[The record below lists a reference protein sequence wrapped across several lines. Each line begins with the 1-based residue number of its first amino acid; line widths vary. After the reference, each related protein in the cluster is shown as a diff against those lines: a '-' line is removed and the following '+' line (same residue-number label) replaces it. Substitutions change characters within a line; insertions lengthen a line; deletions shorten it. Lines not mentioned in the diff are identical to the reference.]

1 MGKPFAM
8 IAACLLLTGCSETKP
23 NLATFP
29 WETSD
34 LVCVDKLSGYRIGR
48 DRHTGQFTY
57 WERGDWS
64 SEWGTVTP
72 LYAKTLCP
80 GLIP

>member
-8 IAACLLLTGCSETKP
+8 IAVCLVLAGCSETKP
-23 NLATFP
+23 NLETFP

-34 LVCVDKLSGYRIGR
+34 LVCIDKISGLRVGR

-57 WERGDWS
+57 WRNNDWS
-64 SEWGTVTP
+64 SEWGTVAP
-72 LYAKTLCP
+72 EAAKAMCP